1 MSYIP
6 RGCDQQGRY
15 PEAAESATEI
25 GADEPP
31 EPDMLRVV
39 MADLLIAVSAI
50 GVIAIIVLLALGRG

>member
-15 PEAAESATEI
+15 PEAAEAATDV
-25 GADEPP
+25 GLDEPP
-31 EPDMLRVV
+31 EQDMFKVV

-50 GVIAIIVLLALGRG
+50 GVICIIVLLAMGRG